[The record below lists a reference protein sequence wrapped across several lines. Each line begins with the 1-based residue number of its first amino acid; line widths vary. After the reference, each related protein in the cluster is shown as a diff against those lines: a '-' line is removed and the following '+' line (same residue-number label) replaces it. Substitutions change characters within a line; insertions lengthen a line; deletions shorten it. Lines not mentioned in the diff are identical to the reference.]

1 MLRGIVLIA
10 LAAMSWGTTGSVT
23 TVLVRSADAS
33 PLVIGIARLWLAAL
47 LLAGAAR
54 FLAPPLGIDRADRW
68 RSLLAG
74 AAMAVF
80 QAAYFTAVTLTGIT
94 IAALVAICSAPL
106 VIAILAATLLGEQIT
121 GRIAIALV
129 LGLSGTTLLVTGSGR
144 TELAPNGFLGGAGLA
159 LLAGAAYA
167 TYAVITKGALA
178 RSRPLP
184 LAAANF
190 AAAAVLLTPALL
202 WTDDPLRQIALGW
215 PWLLYLGVIATAG
228 AYALYTIGLRTTPAS
243 VAGIVTLLEPLTA
256 TLLGVLVFGERLGTA
271 GTVGA
276 LLMFAALALLLVPGR
291 RWSPATS

>member
-1 MLRGIVLIA
+1 MVRGIVLIA

-33 PLVIGIARLWLAAL
+33 PLLIGVARLWLAAL

-54 FLAPPLGIDRADRW
+54 VLAPPLAIDHADRW
-68 RSLLAG
+68 RSVLAG

-80 QAAYFTAVTLTGIT
+80 QAAYFSAVTLTGIT
-94 IAALVAICSAPL
+94 VAALVAICSAPL
-106 VIAILAATLLGEQIT
+106 VIAALAATLLGERIT
-121 GRIAIALV
+121 TRVVIALV
-129 LGLSGTTLLVTGSGR
+129 SGVTGTTLLITGPGAR
-144 TELAPNGFLGGAGLA
+144 DIAPDGFLAGVGLA

-178 RSRPLP
+178 HSRPLP

-190 AAAAVLLTPALL
+190 TAAAVLLTPALL
-202 WTDDPLRQIALGW
+202 WTDEPLRQITLGW

-228 AYALYTIGLRTTPAS
+228 AYALYTIGLRTIPAS

-276 LLMFAALALLLVPGR
+276 LLMFAAIALLLVPAR
-291 RWSPATS
+291 R